1 MDKKESSFIN
11 MVVTLF
17 LVTLIASTALA
28 FVYEITKGPISEAK
42 ALKKTN
48 AIRAV
53 VPDFTNLPGEELMK
67 IETEGDSLYFY
78 VARQN
83 DEITGIAVETFTNRG
98 FSGKFRIMVGFTTDG
113 SIYDIMVLE
122 HKETP
127 GLGDKIEKKKS
138 LNKTTGLSWSS
149 QFKGKHPEEFTLAVK
164 QDGGEVD
171 AITASTITSRA
182 FCDAIQRAYDG
193 FMKIRPELIPDD
205 KVKTEL

>member
-1 MDKKESSFIN
+1 MDKKESTFIN
-11 MVVTLF
+11 MLVALF
-17 LVTLIASTALA
+17 LVTLTASTALA
-28 FVYEITKGPISEAK
+28 FVYELTKGPISEAK

-53 VPDFTNLPGEELMK
+53 VPDFSNLPGEEMMK
-67 IETEGDSLYFY
+67 LASENDSLFFY

-83 DEITGIAVETFTNRG
+83 DEITGIAVETFTNQG

-138 LNKTTGLSWSS
+138 FNKTTGLSWSS
-149 QFKGKHPEEFTLAVK
+149 QFKGQHPEEYTMAVK
-164 QDGGEVD
+164 QDGGQVD

-182 FCDAIQRAYDG
+182 FCDALQRAYDG
-193 FMKIRPELIPDD
+193 FLKIMPELIQDQEL
-205 KVKTEL
+205 KTE